1 MSAMH
6 TPGIAVVIVNLGT
19 PEAPTPRAVRRYLA
33 EFLMDRRVVS
43 LPRWLWAPL
52 LFGVILPLRSR
63 RVAQKYAGIWMPEG
77 SPLAVYTRRLAAA
90 VQQRMPH
97 AKVVHAM
104 RYGGPSIAG
113 VFAQLRAERIG
124 RVVVLPLYPQYSTTT
139 TASVED
145 VVRRTRNMP
154 TRAIPDYH
162 ADPAWVRAVADSV
175 RTHWAANGR
184 GERLVFSFHG
194 LPQRVVDAGD
204 PYATQCEA
212 SVAAIATDLGLQ
224 PTDYVLTYQSRFG
237 RERWL
242 EPATIDSLAALARE
256 GVRTVDVVCPGFAVD
271 CLETL
276 EEIAQQNAE
285 AFREAGGE
293 ALRYIPCL
301 NDAPAHADALAALVQ
316 RALCE

>member
-1 MSAMH
+1 MH

-19 PEAPTPRAVRRYLA
+19 PEAPTPRAVRKYLA
-33 EFLMDRRVVS
+33 EFLMDKRVVS

-63 RVAQKYAGIWMPEG
+63 RVARKYAEIWMPEG

-97 AKVVHAM
+97 TKVVHAM
-104 RYGGPSIAG
+104 RYGGPSIPE
-113 VFAQLRAERIG
+113 VFAQLRSERIG

-145 VVRRTRNMP
+145 VVRRARNMP
-154 TRAIPDYH
+154 TRSIPDYH
-162 ADPAWVRAVADSV
+162 ADPAWIRAVAGSV
-175 RTHWAANGR
+175 RAHWAANGR

-212 SVAAIATDLGLQ
+212 SVAAIAAELALHPGE
-224 PTDYVLTYQSRFG
+224 YVLTYKSRFG

-242 EPATIDSLAALARE
+242 EPATIEALADLARE
-256 GVRTVDVVCPGFAVD
+256 GVRTIDVVCPGFAVD

-285 AFREAGGE
+285 VFREAGGE

-301 NDAPAHADALAALVQ
+301 NDTPAHAEVLAALAE